1 METRVVTV
9 FNSLPIEFATYH
21 ILGSH
26 FSHWDERAYESRRA
40 RLIADWN
47 RTIWKSG
54 NIRYNLSFD
63 LTGSRSNWTVSVL
76 SSGLEAGGPA
86 HGGAVGTGQGNSSG
100 SGTAG
105 VQSEDLYTLEAEITE
120 LQRENARVES
130 QVLRLR
136 SDITAMENQ
145 LKQGEKVSICS
156 VGSIPCAE

>member
-1 METRVVTV
+1 M
-9 FNSLPIEFATYH
+9 
-21 ILGSH
+21 
-26 FSHWDERAYESRRA
+26 
-40 RLIADWN
+40 
-47 RTIWKSG
+47 
-54 NIRYNLSFD
+54 
-63 LTGSRSNWTVSVL
+63 GSRSNWTVSVL

-145 LKQGEKVSICS
+145 LKHGEKVSICS
-156 VGSIPCAE
+156 VGSIPYVE